1 MQYERRKK
9 YDKIGKTFKDSDFEK
24 TYFSL
29 IVKFDS
35 KQEID
40 TFKENSLLKSDDHLW
55 ALFGK
60 NDEESWVCLQVGA
73 TIGSII
79 EEIESDIVLMK
90 EENEDDAEKEF
101 ISVNTQ
107 FYENTYEVPKG
118 KARDRRKYRYKKI
131 HNDYE
136 KLAFYSINIDAYLGL
151 EERDDCKII
160 KEMIAISKMNYAEA
174 KFAFETQAI
183 YWNALRCG
191 IDMKAIK
198 LWI

>member
-1 MQYERRKK
+1 M
-9 YDKIGKTFKDSDFEK
+9 G
-24 TYFSL
+24 
-29 IVKFDS
+29 IV
-35 KQEID
+35 
-40 TFKENSLLKSDDHLW
+40 W
-55 ALFGK
+55 K

-160 KEMIAISKMNYAEA
+160 KEIIAISKMNYAEA

>member
-60 NDEESWVCLQVGA
+60 IDEESWVCLQVGA
-73 TIGSII
+73 
-79 EEIESDIVLMK
+79 
-90 EENEDDAEKEF
+90 N
-101 ISVNTQ
+101 
-107 FYENTYEVPKG
+107 
-118 KARDRRKYRYKKI
+118 YREYHRGNRI
-131 HNDYE
+131 
-136 KLAFYSINIDAYLGL
+136 
-151 EERDDCKII
+151 
-160 KEMIAISKMNYAEA
+160 
-174 KFAFETQAI
+174 
-183 YWNALRCG
+183 
-191 IDMKAIK
+191 
-198 LWI
+198 

>member
-1 MQYERRKK
+1 M
-9 YDKIGKTFKDSDFEK
+9 
-24 TYFSL
+24 
-29 IVKFDS
+29 
-35 KQEID
+35 
-40 TFKENSLLKSDDHLW
+40 
-55 ALFGK
+55 
-60 NDEESWVCLQVGA
+60 
-73 TIGSII
+73 
-79 EEIESDIVLMK
+79 
-90 EENEDDAEKEF
+90 
-101 ISVNTQ
+101 NTQ

-160 KEMIAISKMNYAEA
+160 KEIIAISKMNYAEA

>member
-79 EEIESDIVLMK
+79 EEIESDSVLMK
-90 EENEDDAEKEF
+90 EENEDDAE
-101 ISVNTQ
+101 
-107 FYENTYEVPKG
+107 
-118 KARDRRKYRYKKI
+118 RRKYRYKKI

-160 KEMIAISKMNYAEA
+160 KEIIAISKMNYAEA